1 MKNNLSNLLKNSEN
15 TGNTGIY
22 LDYQASTPLDARV
35 LDKMLPFM
43 TTEFGNLDTTFSVD
57 KLNVIIGKNDVG
69 KSTVIDALDV
79 YFNDASIEPSDL
91 NVYADPSETGS
102 IEISCSFEVDPDE
115 RITLD
120 SSENTATTLKA
131 EYLLNKENL
140 LEISKKYE
148 CSNGRIKK
156 PVVQIVAR
164 HPKNFEKALI
174 CLKIQDLLKLANNK
188 NISVPNRNV
197 KKEIRRAIFEQYP
210 NIEWVDDFLISIDSK
225 DGDIIPVF
233 SKFKDDFPAF
243 LIFRADRT
251 NTDKDKEVNDTTK
264 AIAKAAVAELESKFS
279 EIKKIVIEQIQALA
293 DKAFSSTKGC
303 KIKEQECRLLF
314 SVEGFLRKRFGSVW
328 TRMRPEAVC
337 GQARF
342 GDNSVGKLRGIL

>member
-1 MKNNLSNLLKNSEN
+1 MKLKKVRLKNFR
-15 TGNTGIY
+15 GY
-22 LDYQASTPLDARV
+22 
-35 LDKMLPFM
+35 
-43 TTEFGNLDTTFSVD
+43 LDTTFSVD

-156 PVVQIVAR
+156 T
-164 HPKNFEKALI
+164 
-174 CLKIQDLLKLANNK
+174 CSANCCK
-188 NISVPNRNV
+188 TS
-197 KKEIRRAIFEQYP
+197 KKF
-210 NIEWVDDFLISIDSK
+210 
-225 DGDIIPVF
+225 
-233 SKFKDDFPAF
+233 
-243 LIFRADRT
+243 
-251 NTDKDKEVNDTTK
+251 
-264 AIAKAAVAELESKFS
+264 
-279 EIKKIVIEQIQALA
+279 
-293 DKAFSSTKGC
+293 
-303 KIKEQECRLLF
+303 
-314 SVEGFLRKRFGSVW
+314 
-328 TRMRPEAVC
+328 
-337 GQARF
+337 
-342 GDNSVGKLRGIL
+342 